1 MAALRV
7 PHELLP
13 GLTQHLHLPRA
24 GFESGEQ
31 ATPLQPKTP
40 FAHRL
45 PIRLAK
51 EQTIFQA
58 CSKQNDAATFA
69 AQARQKQFP
78 GGDAE

>member
-7 PHELLP
+7 PHERLP
-13 GLTQHLHLPRA
+13 GLTQHRHLPRA
-24 GFESGEQ
+24 GFEPGEQ
-31 ATPLQPKTP
+31 APPLQRKTP

-51 EQTIFQA
+51 EQTILQA
-58 CSKQNDAATFA
+58 CP
-69 AQARQKQFP
+69 KQFS